1 MTTEPAVFINDLFVK
16 YGDTTAL
23 NGLSLEIPSRC
34 VFGLLGRNGAGKTT
48 TIRTIVGLVKQHSG
62 TVSVFDQSPQNK
74 DFNRGRISVL
84 FAEDGLVP
92 ALTAIENLTV
102 WAGFHG
108 LDRED
113 GRKSAEEI
121 LASMGILHYKD
132 TKVKELSTGNKRL
145 LGLARTFMLP
155 SDMVILDEPTD
166 SLDPGRAEEVRK
178 AISILSTSQLVLL
191 STHNLTEAEELCDTV
206 AIIDGKLIMSG
217 NPGELDKA
225 TDKFMMRSE
234 SGSVNFRGEILE
246 PDSTGNIILT
256 CTDIPADILG
266 ELIDT
271 GNRITYF
278 KQYRRNL
285 ASIFLELTKRDN

>member
-1 MTTEPAVFINDLFVK
+1 
-16 YGDTTAL
+16 
-23 NGLSLEIPSRC
+23 
-34 VFGLLGRNGAGKTT
+34 
-48 TIRTIVGLVKQHSG
+48 
-62 TVSVFDQSPQNK
+62 
-74 DFNRGRISVL
+74 
-84 FAEDGLVP
+84 
-92 ALTAIENLTV
+92 
-102 WAGFHG
+102 
-108 LDRED
+108 
-113 GRKSAEEI
+113 
-121 LASMGILHYKD
+121 
-132 TKVKELSTGNKRL
+132 
-145 LGLARTFMLP
+145 MLP